1 MYRHYNNLIY
11 YLMPIASKTINQERV
26 IDIPVLPHVA
36 AVMRRLY
43 GGGVIP
49 ANHNTLR
56 GKAIANCFVE
66 IPDEFSFPDQVFR
79 YEKIQIALNYRIAR
93 YYQRWN
99 MHAAFELGSYYEKV
113 VQRMMFCHIV
123 AQVRCGKTINFAI
136 NDFYDLYGITEDDYA
151 RESALMMYHTYKKKM
166 HF

>member
-1 MYRHYNNLIY
+1 
-11 YLMPIASKTINQERV
+11 MPIAVKKNSKDRV
-26 IDIPVLPHVA
+26 IEIPVLPHVA

-43 GGGVIP
+43 GGEVIS

-66 IPDEFSFPDQVFR
+66 IPDELSFPEQNFK

-93 YYQRWN
+93 YYTRWG
-99 MHAAFELGSYYEKV
+99 MHKAFELGAYYEKV
-113 VQRMMFCHIV
+113 VQRMMLCHIV
-123 AQVRCGKTINFAI
+123 AQVRCGKSINFAI
-136 NDFYDLYGITEDDYA
+136 NDFYELYGITEDDYA

-166 HF
+166 NL